1 MDANIVISGA
11 AGQGIQTIGYI
22 IAKTASKSGYNVFSW
37 QEYESRIRGG
47 SNSFRIRVSDGIVN
61 TPLARADIF
70 LPLDKNSRSKYLSL
84 LKEDGIM
91 VDEEETG
98 EWVVTVPFG
107 SIAQEK
113 LGSKLFI
120 NTVAAGAL
128 AAVMGLDLEP
138 LNRVI
143 SSEFARKGA
152 EIVKNNLRAVAE
164 GYASGRKSCE
174 GVCSWELPEREHK
187 EACLISGNEALALG
201 AAAAGCRFIAA
212 YPMTPSTGIITFL
225 AKHRKR
231 LKAQPKIP
239 VKYTRG
245 LLFFAPSR
253 LCVFALLFSNLTQG
267 RKGAETRRVVS
278 IAVFTSFALL
288 YIQLTITKI
297 TGFPDSARLK
307 IFAEQAEDEIAAINM
322 AIGAGYAGVRAMTAS
337 SGGGFAL
344 MVEGISLAGMTETP
358 VVVVLA
364 QRPAPATGLPT
375 RTEQGDLLFA
385 INAGHGEFPKLVFAP
400 SDPKDAFHKIVRA
413 FNLAEK
419 YQIPAIILTDQHLA
433 DSYFTIGDFDLDK
446 VVNKSYL
453 ADPDEMNN
461 YQRYQL
467 NETGISP
474 ILYPGQSHHLVCCDS
489 DEHDEYGHITEDL
502 KLRERMV
509 EKRLKK
515 SELLKREIAAPEE
528 KSIYDAK
535 DVFVSWGSSRNAVF
549 EAVERLRKSGARV
562 GAIHFTELW
571 PLPKYEFPQ
580 DMNYW
585 MVESNATGQLGRLL
599 RGEYGIAI
607 TRRITRYDGLPLDH
621 EYIMEA
627 FEDG

>member
-1 MDANIVISGA
+1 MDANIVITGA

-47 SNSFRIRVSDGIVN
+47 SNSYRIRVSDDIVN
-61 TPLARADIF
+61 TPLVRADIF
-70 LPLDKNSRSKYLSL
+70 LPLDKNSRAKYHSL

-91 VDEEETG
+91 VDEEGIG
-98 EWVVTVPFG
+98 ERIITVPFVK
-107 SIAQEK
+107 IAQEK
-113 LGSKLFI
+113 FGSKLFA

-128 AAVMGLDLEP
+128 TAVMGLDLEP

-143 SSEFARKGA
+143 SSEFARKGE
-152 EIVKNNLRAVAE
+152 EIVKKNLRAAAE
-164 GYASGRKSCE
+164 GYESARKSCE
-174 GVCSWELPEREHK
+174 GVCSWALPEREHK
-187 EACLISGNEALALG
+187 ESYLISGNEALALG

-225 AKHRKR
+225 SKH
-231 LKAQPKIP
+231 
-239 VKYTRG
+239 
-245 LLFFAPSR
+245 S
-253 LCVFALLFSNLTQG
+253 
-267 RKGAETRRVVS
+267 E
-278 IAVFTSFALL
+278 
-288 YIQLTITKI
+288 
-297 TGFPDSARLK
+297 RLK

-385 INAGHGEFPKLVFAP
+385 INAGHGEFSRLVFAP

-413 FNLAEK
+413 FDLADK

-433 DSYFTIGDFDLDK
+433 DSYFTIEDFELDK

-453 ADPDEMNN
+453 VDPDEIEN

-474 ILYPGQSHHLVCCDS
+474 ILYPGMSRHLVCCDS

-515 SELLKREIAAPEE
+515 SELLREEIAPPEE
-528 KSIYDAK
+528 KDISDAK

-549 EAVERLRKSGARV
+549 EAVERLRDQGARV
-562 GAIHFTELW
+562 GAIHFTELM
-571 PLPKYEFPQ
+571 PLPKYEFSP
-580 DMNYW
+580 DKNYCT
-585 MVESNATGQLGRLL
+585 VESNATGQLGRLL
-599 RGEYGIAI
+599 RGEYGIAV

-621 EYIMEA
+621 EYIMEV

>member
-1 MDANIVISGA
+1 MDANIVIAGA

-187 EACLISGNEALALG
+187 EAYLISGNEALALG

-225 AKHRKR
+225 AKH
-231 LKAQPKIP
+231 
-239 VKYTRG
+239 
-245 LLFFAPSR
+245 S
-253 LCVFALLFSNLTQG
+253 
-267 RKGAETRRVVS
+267 E
-278 IAVFTSFALL
+278 
-288 YIQLTITKI
+288 
-297 TGFPDSARLK
+297 RLK

-400 SDPKDAFHKIVRA
+400 SDPKDAFHKIIRA

-433 DSYFTIGDFDLDK
+433 DSYFTIEDFDLDK

-549 EAVERLRKSGARV
+549 EAVERLRESGARV

-571 PLPKYEFPQ
+571 PLPEYEFPQ
-580 DMNYW
+580 DKNYW
-585 MVESNATGQLGRLL
+585 TVESNATGQLGRLL